1 MLGVAAFC
9 IAACMLGLPGR
20 VKKLER
26 KIRQKEREEK
36 EKGEIIMSEHCQGQ
50 GRLLHGGRLRLAR
63 LRA

>member
-1 MLGVAAFC
+1 MEAFSMLGVAAFC

-36 EKGEIIMSEHCQGQ
+36 EKACK
-50 GRLLHGGRLRLAR
+50 
-63 LRA
+63 